1 MEEQIMRVDTPLF
14 RGTQDSVNKNL
25 LVSYVY
31 TFEQGGK
38 FDTVRQ
44 RANGNMVINPSFGIS
59 ISEGYDKPQIF
70 IPGIKY
76 YQFTTL
82 LEKTVNAIS
91 ENLYEI
97 FPNVNRIEF
106 EIDSRVL
113 ERFQTE
119 KAMTTAGMTA
129 VPAVWV
135 DETSSCYPGVRINTK
150 NGSVIIPL
158 EDAIPLKE
166 MLKGFDPIV
175 YSINMLRFFGK
186 ME

>member
-1 MEEQIMRVDTPLF
+1 MNVESILY
-14 RGTQDSVNKNL
+14 RGIVNKDFRVTYL
-25 LVSYVY
+25 YQ
-31 TFEQGGK
+31 FESEGPYQ
-38 FDTVRQ
+38 TVVDKGSKICVR
-44 RANGNMVINPSFGIS
+44 PSFAIT
-59 ISEGYDKPQIF
+59 ISEGFDKPRIF
-70 IPGIKY
+70 IPGVKY
-76 YQFTTL
+76 YQFLTL
-82 LEKTVNAIS
+82 LDKTVTTIS

-119 KAMTTAGMTA
+119 KAITTAGMTA

-135 DETSSCYPGVRINTK
+135 DDTNSCFPGVRINTK

-158 EDAIPLKE
+158 EDAIPMVQMFKC
-166 MLKGFDPIV
+166 FDPIL

>member
-1 MEEQIMRVDTPLF
+1 MRVDTPLF

-44 RANGNMVINPSFGIS
+44 RANGNMTINPSFGIS
-59 ISEGYDKPQIF
+59 ISEGFDKPHIF
-70 IPGIKY
+70 IPGVKY

-135 DETSSCYPGVRINTK
+135 DETSSCYPGIRINTK
-150 NGSVIIPL
+150 NGYVIIPL